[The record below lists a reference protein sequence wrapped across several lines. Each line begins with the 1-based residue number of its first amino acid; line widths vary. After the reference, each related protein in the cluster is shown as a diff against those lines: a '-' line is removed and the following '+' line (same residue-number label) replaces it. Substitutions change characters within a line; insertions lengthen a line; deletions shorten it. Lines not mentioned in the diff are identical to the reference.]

1 MMKKLR
7 DKLCFFS
14 GEDSSII
21 KRCDLKIQ
29 IYFSVIGGF
38 VLAIFAC
45 CFISSFLLLKGLFN
59 NHIIGLCIAGI
70 WGLIVANLY
79 LLTLY
84 TIAPRLLPINTI
96 KFPEKKY
103 YLSISFLYRISVL
116 IILATIT
123 ARPINIAFQTNI
135 IGSAFIISIC
145 IIIFLLPIIF
155 KYYIRIIGGFYELK
169 ATIEKKI
176 IEDNYMV
183 FNKDLKRILENN
195 ICDLNKKTWEK
206 IVPFL
211 TKLELV
217 NKEKYHDLLSEIK
230 VELNYKDSF
239 HEVIEKHEYWADP
252 PYRTI
257 PKNNR
262 KSALSETDFLTHLY
276 TN

>member
-14 GEDSSII
+14 GEDFSII

-38 VLAIFAC
+38 V
-45 CFISSFLLLKGLFN
+45 SSFLLLKGLFN
-59 NHIIGLCIAGI
+59 NHIIGLCISGI
-70 WGLIVANLY
+70 WSLIVANLY

-96 KFPEKKY
+96 KFPEKNY

-135 IGSAFIISIC
+135 IGSAAIILIC
-145 IIIFLLPIIF
+145 IIIFLLPVIF

-183 FNKDLKRILENN
+183 FNKDLKRILEKN
-195 ICDLNKKTWEK
+195 IYDYNKKTWEK
-206 IVPFL
+206 IVPL
-211 TKLELV
+211 LPKLEIV
-217 NKEKYHDLLSEIK
+217 NKEKYNDLLSEIK
-230 VELNYKDSF
+230 VELNYKNSF
-239 HEVIEKHEYWADP
+239 HEAIKKFEYWADP

-257 PKNNR
+257 PKNNQQ
-262 KSALSETDFLTHLY
+262 SALSETDFLTHLY

>member
-14 GEDSSII
+14 GEDFSII

-169 ATIEKKI
+169 ATIEKKM
-176 IEDNYMV
+176 IE
-183 FNKDLKRILENN
+183 I
-195 ICDLNKKTWEK
+195 
-206 IVPFL
+206 
-211 TKLELV
+211 
-217 NKEKYHDLLSEIK
+217 
-230 VELNYKDSF
+230 
-239 HEVIEKHEYWADP
+239 
-252 PYRTI
+252 
-257 PKNNR
+257 
-262 KSALSETDFLTHLY
+262 
-276 TN
+276 

>member
-1 MMKKLR
+1 MKNLQ

-14 GEDSSII
+14 GEDFSII

-29 IYFSVIGGF
+29 IYFSVIGCF
-38 VLAIFAC
+38 VLAIFVC
-45 CFISSFLLLKGLFN
+45 CFISSFLMLKGLFN
-59 NHIIGLCIAGI
+59 NYIIGLCIAGI

-84 TIAPRLLPINTI
+84 TIAPRLLPINKI
-96 KFPEKKY
+96 KFPEKNY

-116 IILATIT
+116 IILATVT

-135 IGSAFIISIC
+135 IGSVSIILIC
-145 IIIFLLPIIF
+145 ILIFLLPIIL
-155 KYYIRIIGGFYELK
+155 KYYIRIIGGFYEEK
-169 ATIEKKI
+169 ATIEKKM

-183 FNKDLKRILENN
+183 FNEDLKIILENN

-211 TKLELV
+211 TKLEIV
-217 NKEKYHDLLSEIK
+217 NKEKYNDLLSEIK

-252 PYRTI
+252 PFRTI

-262 KSALSETDFLTHLY
+262 KSGLSETDFLTHLY